1 MSRTQVG
8 VEDAHSDHR
17 LKREFTLWS
26 AFAFAFAFI
35 SPIVALY
42 AIFGLAYSTAG
53 PSFWWNFLVVFGGQ
67 LLVAMVFA
75 ELVSRWPIEGSIYQW
90 SRRLLGQGYGWAAG
104 WVYMWTLVVA
114 MAAVSIFAAG
124 FVANVFDWE
133 LDAGAQAFVAW
144 VILVLGTAANI
155 AGRLV
160 LRVLMTASIIA
171 EIVGSIGLGV
181 WLLLFH
187 RENDVSVLTSG
198 FSTENYF
205 AISGPF
211 LIAMAFVGWSFVG
224 FESAG
229 SIAEEV
235 HDPRRNLP
243 RAIIFSIVFIA
254 LIVAFSALSIILSM
268 PEEIAANSADPVYD
282 TLAFQLGSGAAK
294 VVEVLI
300 TIGFLA
306 SFLALQTSA
315 SRLIWSYARDGALPA
330 PHLLA
335 RLTRGQKQPVSALL
349 AATTVGTV
357 MIVLSQLAPDFYT
370 LMLNFT
376 SGGFYLAFL
385 FPLAA
390 NLVIRLRGGW
400 TPGPFA
406 LGRWSLPISV
416 VAALWA
422 AVQFLN
428 IAWPRNFY
436 PDSPFLNWSVALA
449 VLGLA
454 VVGGLIYLSR
464 RNRIATAPFP
474 DGDDD
479 RDDDRDGNGDGG
491 DGAGTRDHRDPLAGS
506 TGRSST
512 AAGA

>member
-1 MSRTQVG
+1 MANAPVR
-8 VEDAHSDHR
+8 VEDVHSDHR

-42 AIFGLAYSTAG
+42 GIFGLAYSTAG
-53 PSFWWNFLVVFGGQ
+53 PSFWWNFLIVFGGQ
-67 LLVAMVFA
+67 LLVALVFA

-114 MAAVSIFAAG
+114 MSAVSMFAAG

-133 LDAGAQAFVAW
+133 LEAGGQALVAW
-144 VILVLGTAANI
+144 VILMAGTAANI

-160 LRVLMTASIIA
+160 LRVLMTASILA
-171 EIVGSIGLGV
+171 EIVGSVGLGV

-187 RENDVSVLTSG
+187 RENPVSVLTDG
-198 FSTENYF
+198 FSTENYLTL
-205 AISGPF
+205 SGPF

-235 HDPRRNLP
+235 HHPRRNLP
-243 RAIIFSIVFIA
+243 KAVIFSISFIA
-254 LIVAFSALSIILSM
+254 LIVMFSALSIILAI
-268 PEEIAANSADPVYD
+268 PEEVAATSADPVYD
-282 TLAFQLGSGAAK
+282 TLALQLGSGAAK
-294 VVEVLI
+294 MAEVLF

-315 SRLIWSYARDGALPA
+315 SRLIWSYARDRALPA
-330 PHLLA
+330 PDQLA
-335 RLTRGQKQPVSALL
+335 RLTKGQKQPLSALL
-349 AATTVGTV
+349 VATTIGTV
-357 MIVLSQLAPDFYT
+357 IIVLSQLAPDFYT

-385 FPLAA
+385 FPLVA
-390 NLVIRLRGGW
+390 NLVIRVRGGW
-400 TPGPFA
+400 TPGPFG
-406 LGRWSLPISV
+406 LGRWSMTVS
-416 VAALWA
+416 VAAVLWA
-422 AVQFLN
+422 TLQFLN

-436 PDSPFLNWSVALA
+436 PDAPFLNWSVALA
-449 VLGLA
+449 VVGLGLIGA
-454 VVGGLIYLSR
+454 VIYVQR
-464 RNRIATAPFP
+464 RREITTFPMFEVDDPEDEAATRE
-474 DGDDD
+474 D
-479 RDDDRDGNGDGG
+479 
-491 DGAGTRDHRDPLAGS
+491 LATEF
-506 TGRSST
+506 TGRPPT
-512 AAGA
+512 PAGP